1 MTKPRKFFRGFF
13 ITFKKNLMRP
23 LFYLF
28 IFSTILGCQ
37 EETRENSRAYVDGK
51 ITESSL
57 QLAKI
62 KVLIKSDNAI
72 VAEAIP
78 TDAGDFTLSGP
89 LLSESF
95 SLRFNAKVKSFK
107 ASKSGSVLSA
117 DSLQINIPAG
127 TTTITFNEIKLK

>member
-1 MTKPRKFFRGFF
+1 M
-13 ITFKKNLMRP
+13 
-23 LFYLF
+23 
-28 IFSTILGCQ
+28 GCQ
-37 EETRENSRAYVDGK
+37 EETRENSRAYVEGK
-51 ITESSL
+51 ITETSL

>member
-1 MTKPRKFFRGFF
+1 M
-13 ITFKKNLMRP
+13 
-23 LFYLF
+23 
-28 IFSTILGCQ
+28 GCQ
-37 EETRENSRAYVDGK
+37 FVFWEYSRGYVAGNFSET
-51 ITESSL
+51 SL